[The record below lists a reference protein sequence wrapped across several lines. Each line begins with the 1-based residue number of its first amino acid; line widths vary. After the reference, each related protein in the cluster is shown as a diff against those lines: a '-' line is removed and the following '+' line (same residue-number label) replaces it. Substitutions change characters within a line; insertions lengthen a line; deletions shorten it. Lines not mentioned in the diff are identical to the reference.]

1 MLLLTRHVGERIIID
16 QNIEVIVHK
25 ITRSTVKIGVKVPRG
40 VVIMR
45 GEVWDDVARQNREA
59 MEAVFDEEA
68 TLNAALSGET
78 DGEPE
83 APRQNAPN
91 FVAPRTVLDQQRA
104 ALRDAA
110 RTPEA
115 AQPSVTIE
123 SEPQGA
129 VPAIEQPGQP
139 AVWNIVRRGPRR

>member
-68 TLNAALSGET
+68 TLTAALSDSEGSEE
-78 DGEPE
+78 G
-83 APRQNAPN
+83 PRQSPN
-91 FVAPRTVLDQQRA
+91 FVAPRTVLDQQRSSGQEPPPGA
-104 ALRDAA
+104 SG
-110 RTPEA
+110 A
-115 AQPSVTIE
+115 AQPQIAVKPASKAAAAP
-123 SEPQGA
+123 SPEPA
-129 VPAIEQPGQP
+129 KP
-139 AVWNIVRRGPRR
+139 AVWNIVRRGPRT